1 MTGTTATGR
10 RQARHDRTR
19 REILD
24 AAWRLA
30 ERDGVAGLSLREVAT
45 AVGMRAPSLYTYF
58 DSKDALYDALFA
70 DGNRQMRETLG
81 AWAEARAAG
90 ADPVEEVAAG
100 AQEFVRFC
108 QASPARYQLLFTAAV
123 PGWHPSEESYRLAE
137 ENLEASNE
145 HAARA
150 GIVSPQA
157 RDTYTAL
164 VSGFAAQQM
173 SNDPQGDRWIR
184 LIPGAVRALVDAIER
199 GDIP

>member
-1 MTGTTATGR
+1 MTSAPATGR

-24 AAWRLA
+24 AAWHLA
-30 ERDGVAGLSLREVAT
+30 ERQGVAGLSLREVAK

-58 DSKDALYDALFA
+58 DSKDALYDAMFA
-70 DGNRQMRETLG
+70 DGNRQLRETLG
-81 AWAEARAAG
+81 TWAEGRPLEN
-90 ADPVEEVAAG
+90 DPVDEVAAG

-108 QASPARYQLLFTAAV
+108 QASPARYQLLFTPAV
-123 PGWHPSEESYRLAE
+123 PGWQPSEESYRLAV
-137 ENLEASNE
+137 ENLAASNE

-150 GIVSPQA
+150 GIVSQQA

-164 VSGFAAQQM
+164 VGGFAAQQM
-173 SNDPQGDRWIR
+173 ANEPQGDRWIR
-184 LIPGAVRALVDAIER
+184 VIPGAVRALVDAIQR